1 MSRDSRLFLED
12 ILASVDA
19 TSSYLAGASR
29 GTLDSDGKTRDAVIR
44 CLEVIGEAVKRLPP
58 ELLEKHPDVD
68 WAGFARMR
76 DILTHQYFGV
86 DLDIVWD
93 AATREVPLLGKRVRA
108 MFDEL
113 PPIP

>member
-1 MSRDSRLFLED
+1 MSRDFRLYLED
-12 ILASVDA
+12 ILVSVEA
-19 TSSYLAGASR
+19 THSYLEGANR
-29 GTLDSDGKTRDAVIR
+29 KTLDSDGKTRDAVIR

-58 ELLEKHPDVD
+58 EILETHPDVD

-93 AATREVPLLGKRVRA
+93 AATREVPLLGARVRT
-108 MFDEL
+108 MLDDGQ
-113 PPIP
+113 P